1 MLWFLTT
8 QFIIFRK
15 ELPLSTESFFDTQA
29 ANDKK
34 QRYHKSESETWS
46 ATAVTNEP
54 RDHTDES
61 YEQRPMT
68 GVSDIEAQYD
78 QHGHRYS
85 RGTHRRS

>member
-1 MLWFLTT
+1 M
-8 QFIIFRK
+8 
-15 ELPLSTESFFDTQA
+15 STESSFDTQA
-29 ANDKK
+29 ANDKI
-34 QRYHKSESETWS
+34 QRYHKSESETLS
-46 ATAVTNEP
+46 AAAITNAP

-78 QHGHRYS
+78 QRGHRYS

>member
-1 MLWFLTT
+1 M
-8 QFIIFRK
+8 
-15 ELPLSTESFFDTQA
+15 STESSFDTQA
-29 ANDKK
+29 ANDKI

-46 ATAVTNEP
+46 AAAVTNTP

-78 QHGHRYS
+78 QRGHRYS
-85 RGTHRRS
+85 RGTHRRP